1 MRNDKAIMRNQPS
14 LRALVSIGFALSIPA
29 LCAAC
34 GQARVDYSAVPDAT
48 PGQGDVP
55 KFGDPGIRFRI
66 PRSIIAVSAQKPATG
81 APSFNFADEA
91 IDPIDTGSSKVN
103 FGHNPTFQYSV
114 KLTPDIAGVA
124 TREDFFDKIATGDMH
139 IVPAPQCVQALL
151 TIYGPKQNGAAF
163 AVTAVPSELEIPADP
178 HQHSSTLSPLYVAR
192 PRNDAF
198 STTTLNVT
206 YAGDTKIMQS
216 IGSTV
221 TDNTQTLIKTVGSV
235 VTAAAGLA
243 ALAAPKGGQPPVTV
257 LATIPVTV
265 ADNRWLQPV
274 PIPPTGTVTFNT
286 CGANVVTKAD
296 ATPETIA
303 VGNALTLLMAQAKQI
318 YASPK

>member
-1 MRNDKAIMRNQPS
+1 MRNQPS
-14 LRALVSIGFALSIPA
+14 LKALISIGFALSIPA

-66 PRSIIAVSAQKPATG
+66 PRSIIAVSAQKPAAG
-81 APSFNFADEA
+81 APGFNFADEA
-91 IDPIDTGSSKVN
+91 IDPIDTGGSKFN
-103 FGHNPTFQYSV
+103 FGHNGGFQYSL

-151 TIYGPKQNGAAF
+151 SIYGPKQNGAAF
-163 AVTAVPSELEIPADP
+163 AVTAVPNELEIPADP
-178 HQHSSTLSPLYVAR
+178 NQHSSTLSPLYVAR

-206 YAGDTKIMQS
+206 YVGDSKIMQS
-216 IGSTV
+216 VGSTV
-221 TDNTQTLIKTVGSV
+221 TDNTQTLITTVGGLA
-235 VTAAAGLA
+235 TAAVGLA
-243 ALAAPKGGQPPVTV
+243 ALAAPMGGAGAHVQPQIAL

-265 ADNRWLQPV
+265 ADNRWVQPV
-274 PIPPTGTVTFNT
+274 PIPPTGTVTFTT
-286 CGANVVTKAD
+286 CGANVLTKTD
-296 ATPETIA
+296 ASPQTIA
-303 VGNALTLLMAQAKQI
+303 VASAATAFITRFNQV
-318 YASPK
+318 YASIK